1 MVTEGILKLGLLENA
16 SIFYASLQQNVL
28 KNTSNVT
35 KFWGQ
40 WVKMWQ
46 QVKSCW
52 SIIQKN

>member
-16 SIFYASLQQNVL
+16 SIFYTSLKQNVL

-35 KFWGQ
+35 KFWGK